1 MKEDNNGI
9 KFFEEDDRCDAYGA
23 ITWQKNFETVSMHI
37 TKMRKELEHYEMLI
51 AEMRER
57 IRYLESVTKGN

>member
-23 ITWQKNFETVSMHI
+23 VTWQKNFETVSMRI
-37 TKMRKELEHYEMLI
+37 TIMQQELDHYGMLI